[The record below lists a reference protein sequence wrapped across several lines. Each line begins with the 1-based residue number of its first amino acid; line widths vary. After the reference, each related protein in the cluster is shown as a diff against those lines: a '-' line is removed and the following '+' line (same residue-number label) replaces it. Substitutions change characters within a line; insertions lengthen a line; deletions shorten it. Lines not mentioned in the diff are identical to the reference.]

1 MRILTEVIE
10 RSGDIFRSIDRSI
23 TQCDR
28 RRREHGSRVCRNL
41 CVPVVILAAGLSPK
55 LVQHGVD
62 VSLVGRCICVVNAG
76 RRVARLRA
84 ASIVGKAR
92 LAGIAAIEEEVG
104 HVFPRTDHQHAHGL
118 GEHHNRCE
126 QQDPQRAL
134 ALPVRPLLL
143 FEFPPRKLQ
152 NVRHERHHDGYLHA
166 VEESH
171 QTPVYVARRHSEH
184 RTNEDRPASAA
195 DEGRDGQCHRAQGDA
210 HRLVVLVD
218 SGLGVDERR
227 RSLVVAIV
235 SVQALLFIVV
245 LGSQEVVL
253 QVITGTVLS
262 HALERCGAVAPV
274 VARHG
279 QESRRPYPPK
289 LRRLDRQSDDLFQE
303 ASSQRPLAS

>member
-1 MRILTEVIE
+1 M
-10 RSGDIFRSIDRSI
+10 
-23 TQCDR
+23 
-28 RRREHGSRVCRNL
+28 
-41 CVPVVILAAGLSPK
+41 
-55 LVQHGVD
+55 
-62 VSLVGRCICVVNAG
+62 VGRCMSVVDAG
-76 RRVARLRA
+76 RRVACLRSA
-84 ASIVGKAR
+84 VRVSLAR

-104 HVFPRTDHQHAHGL
+104 HVFPRTYHQHAHRL
-118 GEHHNRCE
+118 GEHHDRRE

-134 ALPVRPLLL
+134 ALPVSSLLL
-143 FEFPPRKLQ
+143 LQFPPRKLQ

-235 SVQALLFIVV
+235 SVQALVFIIV
-245 LGSQEVVL
+245 LVSQEVVL
-253 QVITGTVLS
+253 QVVTGTVLS
-262 HALERCGAVAPV
+262 HALKRFGAVAPI

-279 QESRRPYPPK
+279 QEIRPPYLTHK
-289 LRRLDRQSDDLFQE
+289 LRLTDKERF
-303 ASSQRPLAS
+303 